1 MKEDG
6 KDLTEKAPYGITR
19 KEALQKM
26 GKYAAFTVMGTFV
39 ILNPKKA
46 QAQSADPVD
55 PGAGLDAPG
64 LDAPGADDPGGA
76 TPPTPPG
83 WGG

>member
-1 MKEDG
+1 MKENS
-6 KDLTEKAPYGITR
+6 KELTEKAPHGITR

-46 QAQSADPVD
+46 QAQSADP
-55 PGAGLDAPG
+55 GAGLDAPG
-64 LDAPGADDPGGA
+64 TDDPGTDDPGGA

>member
-1 MKEDG
+1 MKEDS
-6 KDLTEKAPYGITR
+6 KELTEKAPHGITR

-46 QAQSADPVD
+46 QAQSAN
-55 PGAGLDAPG
+55 PGAGLDTPG
-64 LDAPGADDPGGA
+64 TDDPGTDDPGGA

>member
-1 MKEDG
+1 MKKDSN
-6 KDLTEKAPYGITR
+6 DLTEKAPHGITR

-46 QAQSADPVD
+46 QAQSGN

-64 LDAPGADDPGGA
+64 TDDPGGA

>member
-1 MKEDG
+1 MKEDS

-46 QAQSADPVD
+46 QAQSADPETAQD
-55 PGAGLDAPG
+55 LMIQ
-64 LDAPGADDPGGA
+64 GADDPGGA

>member
-1 MKEDG
+1 MKKDSN
-6 KDLTEKAPYGITR
+6 DLTEKAPHGITR

-46 QAQSADPVD
+46 QALSAD
-55 PGAGLDAPG
+55 PGAGLD
-64 LDAPGADDPGGA
+64 DPGADDPGGA

>member
-1 MKEDG
+1 MKEDS

-46 QAQSADPVD
+46 QAQSAKIQAQDLMIQ
-55 PGAGLDAPG
+55 GLMIQVEQPHQHLQVGEDN
-64 LDAPGADDPGGA
+64 
-76 TPPTPPG
+76 
-83 WGG
+83 

>member
-1 MKEDG
+1 MKEDS
-6 KDLTEKAPYGITR
+6 KELTEKAPHGITR

-26 GKYAAFTVMGTFV
+26 GKYAAFTAMGTFV

-55 PGAGLDAPG
+55 PDPVLDDPG
-64 LDAPGADDPGGA
+64 TDDPGGA

>member
-1 MKEDG
+1 MKEDSN
-6 KDLTEKAPYGITR
+6 DLTEKAPYGITR

-46 QAQSADPVD
+46 QAQSADP
-55 PGAGLDAPG
+55 GAGLDAPG
-64 LDAPGADDPGGA
+64 ADDPGTDDPGGA

>member
-1 MKEDG
+1 MKKDSN
-6 KDLTEKAPYGITR
+6 DLTEKAPYGITR

-46 QAQSADPVD
+46 QAQSGN
-55 PGAGLDAPG
+55 PGAGLDDPG
-64 LDAPGADDPGGA
+64 TDDPGGA

>member
-1 MKEDG
+1 MK
-6 KDLTEKAPYGITR
+6 KDSKELTEKAPHSITR

-46 QAQSADPVD
+46 QALSA
-55 PGAGLDAPG
+55 GASPG
-64 LDAPGADDPGGA
+64 LDDPGTDDPGTDDPGGA
-76 TPPTPPG
+76 SPPTPPG

>member
-1 MKEDG
+1 MKEDS
-6 KDLTEKAPYGITR
+6 KELTEKAPHGITR

-46 QAQSADPVD
+46 QALSA
-55 PGAGLDAPG
+55 GASPG
-64 LDAPGADDPGGA
+64 LDDPGNDDPGGA

>member
-1 MKEDG
+1 MKEDS

-46 QAQSADPVD
+46 QAQSADPETAQD
-55 PGAGLDAPG
+55 LMIQGLMIQVEQPHQHLQVGEDN
-64 LDAPGADDPGGA
+64 
-76 TPPTPPG
+76 
-83 WGG
+83 

>member
-1 MKEDG
+1 MKEDSN
-6 KDLTEKAPYGITR
+6 DLTEKAPHGITR

-46 QAQSADPVD
+46 QAQSADP
-55 PGAGLDAPG
+55 GAGLDAPG
-64 LDAPGADDPGGA
+64 TDDPGTDDPSGA

>member
-1 MKEDG
+1 MKEDSNE
-6 KDLTEKAPYGITR
+6 LTEKAPYGITR

-46 QAQSADPVD
+46 QAQSADP
-55 PGAGLDAPG
+55 GAGLDAPG
-64 LDAPGADDPGGA
+64 TDDPGTDDPGGA

>member
-1 MKEDG
+1 MKKDCN
-6 KDLTEKAPYGITR
+6 DLTEKAPHGITR

-46 QAQSADPVD
+46 QAQSADP
-55 PGAGLDAPG
+55 GAG

-76 TPPTPPG
+76 SPPTPPG

>member
-1 MKEDG
+1 MKEDS
-6 KDLTEKAPYGITR
+6 KDLTEKAPHGITR

-55 PGAGLDAPG
+55 PDPVLDDPG
-64 LDAPGADDPGGA
+64 TNDPGGA

>member
-1 MKEDG
+1 MKEDS
-6 KDLTEKAPYGITR
+6 KDLTEKAPHGITR

-46 QAQSADPVD
+46 QAQSANPD
-55 PGAGLDAPG
+55 AGLDAPG
-64 LDAPGADDPGGA
+64 TDDPGSDDPGGA

>member
-1 MKEDG
+1 MKKDSN
-6 KDLTEKAPYGITR
+6 DLTEKAPYGITR

-46 QAQSADPVD
+46 QAQSGN
-55 PGAGLDAPG
+55 PGAGLDDPG
-64 LDAPGADDPGGA
+64 TDDPGGA
-76 TPPTPPG
+76 TPPTPSRLG
-83 WGG
+83 RIIKK

>member
-1 MKEDG
+1 MKEDS
-6 KDLTEKAPYGITR
+6 KDLTEKAPHGITR

-46 QAQSADPVD
+46 QAQSADP
-55 PGAGLDAPG
+55 GAGLDAPG
-64 LDAPGADDPGGA
+64 LMTLMIQVEQPHQHLQVGEDN
-76 TPPTPPG
+76 
-83 WGG
+83 

>member
-1 MKEDG
+1 MKEDS

-46 QAQSADPVD
+46 QALVCRSRRR
-55 PGAGLDAPG
+55 
-64 LDAPGADDPGGA
+64 
-76 TPPTPPG
+76 T
-83 WGG
+83 

>member
-1 MKEDG
+1 MKEDSN
-6 KDLTEKAPYGITR
+6 DLTEKAPHGITR

-46 QAQSADPVD
+46 QAQSAN
-55 PGAGLDAPG
+55 PGAGLDDPG
-64 LDAPGADDPGGA
+64 TDDPGTDDPGGA
-76 TPPTPPG
+76 TPPIPPG

>member
-1 MKEDG
+1 MKEDS
-6 KDLTEKAPYGITR
+6 KDLTEKAPHGITR

-46 QAQSADPVD
+46 QAQSAN

-64 LDAPGADDPGGA
+64 TDDPGTDDPGGA

>member
-1 MKEDG
+1 MKEDSN
-6 KDLTEKAPYGITR
+6 DLTEKAPHGITR

-46 QAQSADPVD
+46 QASVLQIQAQDLMLQ
-55 PGAGLDAPG
+55 GLMTQELMIQVGQPHQHLQVG
-64 LDAPGADDPGGA
+64 EEI
-76 TPPTPPG
+76 
-83 WGG
+83 

>member
-1 MKEDG
+1 MKEDS
-6 KDLTEKAPYGITR
+6 KELTEKAPHGITR

-46 QAQSADPVD
+46 QAQSADP
-55 PGAGLDAPG
+55 GAGLDAPG
-64 LDAPGADDPGGA
+64 TDDPGTDDPGGV

>member
-1 MKEDG
+1 MKEDSNN
-6 KDLTEKAPYGITR
+6 LTEKAPYGITR

-46 QAQSADPVD
+46 QAQSGN
-55 PGAGLDAPG
+55 PGAGLDDPG
-64 LDAPGADDPGGA
+64 TDDPGGA

>member
-1 MKEDG
+1 MKEDS

-46 QAQSADPVD
+46 QAQSADPRTR
-55 PGAGLDAPG
+55 PG
-64 LDAPGADDPGGA
+64 LDDPGADDPGGA

>member
-1 MKEDG
+1 MKEDS
-6 KDLTEKAPYGITR
+6 KDLTEKAPHGISR

-46 QAQSADPVD
+46 QAQSAN

-64 LDAPGADDPGGA
+64 TDDPGTDDPGGA

>member
-1 MKEDG
+1 MKEDS
-6 KDLTEKAPYGITR
+6 KELTEKAPHGITR

-46 QAQSADPVD
+46 QAQSAN

-64 LDAPGADDPGGA
+64 TDDPGTDDPGGA

>member
-1 MKEDG
+1 MKEDSNN
-6 KDLTEKAPYGITR
+6 LTEKAPYGITR

-46 QAQSADPVD
+46 QAQSADP
-55 PGAGLDAPG
+55 GAGLDAPG
-64 LDAPGADDPGGA
+64 TDDPGSDDPGGA
-76 TPPTPPG
+76 TPPIPPG

>member
-1 MKEDG
+1 MK
-6 KDLTEKAPYGITR
+6 KDSKELTEKAPHGITR

-46 QAQSADPVD
+46 QAQSAN

-64 LDAPGADDPGGA
+64 TDDPGTDDPGGA

>member
-1 MKEDG
+1 MKEDS
-6 KDLTEKAPYGITR
+6 KDLTEKAPHGISR

-46 QAQSADPVD
+46 QAQSADP
-55 PGAGLDAPG
+55 GAGLDNPG
-64 LDAPGADDPGGA
+64 TDDPGTDDPGGV

>member
-1 MKEDG
+1 MKEDS

-55 PGAGLDAPG
+55 PDPVLD
-64 LDAPGADDPGGA
+64 DPGADDPGTDDPGGA

>member
-1 MKEDG
+1 MKEDS
-6 KDLTEKAPYGITR
+6 KDLTEKAPHGITR

-46 QAQSADPVD
+46 QAQSADP
-55 PGAGLDAPG
+55 GAGLDDPG
-64 LDAPGADDPGGA
+64 LMIQADDPGGA